1 MSRSRDGHSF
11 DAAVIGGGPAG
22 AAAASALVRRGYST
36 VVVEESDYRE
46 VRVGE
51 TLPPAIRPHLV
62 SLGVWDRFVADN
74 HLPSLGIRSAW
85 GHNDLH
91 DNDFIYNP
99 YGNGWHVDRNQ
110 FDELLIRG
118 AEGAGACVFRRA
130 TVNSCVQGQGGDWQI
145 QISRNCEHH
154 RFRASFVV
162 DATGRKSVFARKQG
176 ARRIILD
183 HLIGVIAFLGPRSTS
198 QIPENFTLIEA
209 AENGWW
215 YSAVLPNTHMVVA
228 YMTDADIYSE
238 GRRKASNYW
247 LKQLE
252 RTIHTRV
259 RVESGSTDPS
269 LRFAAANSSRL
280 DRVSSGNWLAVGD
293 AAMAFDP
300 LSGHGVYKALQ
311 SALQAAEFIHQ
322 RAASNAGAL
331 EDYAATVFREFDRY
345 QVTRTAFYSRET
357 RWPNSA
363 FWNRRLKLRV
373 ASAAKLSYSDD
384 RTWPG
389 QPLERFADR

>member
-1 MSRSRDGHSF
+1 MSKQRDARSF
-11 DAAVIGGGPAG
+11 DVAVFGGGPAG
-22 AAAASALVRRGYST
+22 AGAASALVRRGYST
-36 VVVEESDYRE
+36 VVVEQSDYGE
-46 VRVGE
+46 VRIGE
-51 TLPPAIRPHLV
+51 TLPPAVKTLLV
-62 SLGVWDRFVADN
+62 SLGMWDRFVADN
-74 HLPSLGIRSAW
+74 HLPSYGIRSAW
-85 GHNDLH
+85 GHNH
-91 DNDFIYNP
+91 PHANDFIYSS

-110 FDELLIRG
+110 LDEMLIRC
-118 AEGAGACVFRRA
+118 AEGTGACVFRRA
-130 TVNSCVQGQGGDWQI
+130 TVKSCVQVKGGDWQI
-145 QISRNCEHH
+145 GISRDCEHH

-198 QIPENFTLIEA
+198 QIAENFTLIEA

-215 YSAVLPNTHMVVA
+215 YSAVLPNSRLVVA

-252 RTIHTRV
+252 RTVHTRV

-269 LRFAAANSSRL
+269 LRVAAANSSRL
-280 DRVSSGNWLAVGD
+280 DQVSSGNWLAVGD

-300 LSGHGVYKALQ
+300 LSGQGVYKALQ
-311 SALQAAEFIHQ
+311 SALQATEFIHL
-322 RAASNAGAL
+322 RATSNASAL
-331 EDYAATVFREFDRY
+331 EDYSATVFREFDRY

-357 RWPNSA
+357 RWPDSA
-363 FWNRRLKLRV
+363 FWNRRIQARV
-373 ASAAKLSYSDD
+373 RGKIEL
-384 RTWPG
+384 
-389 QPLERFADR
+389 Q